1 MHYRR
6 SGGERKI
13 MANDSGEVVRTGGCL
28 CGAVRFSVAGE
39 PKSSIVCHCKFC
51 QKRTGSTS
59 ALLVYFKQDAV
70 RSLEGQLR
78 KYTYN
83 SDVSGRQIVSE
94 FCENCG
100 SPVTWTLDLV
110 PSWRGFA
117 GGSFDDNSQ
126 ISRRMHMWTDSCH
139 PSEQFADDDICFP
152 KQPPFTTE
160 QLESM

>member
-1 MHYRR
+1 M
-6 SGGERKI
+6 
-13 MANDSGEVVRTGGCL
+13 RTLHTGACL
-28 CGAVRFSVAGE
+28 CGAVKYSIEGD

-51 QKRTGSTS
+51 QQRTGSTS
-59 ALLVYFKQDAV
+59 AFLIYFEQDTV
-70 RSLEGQLR
+70 KSLEGQL
-78 KYTYN
+78 KSYTHV
-83 SDVSGRQIVSE
+83 SDESGRQIVIE

-110 PSWRGFA
+110 PSWRGFE

-126 ISRRMHMWTDSCH
+126 FSRNTHMWTDSCH
-139 PSEQFADDDICFP
+139 PSERFAEDDVCFP